1 MTDNENLDYLNKYM
15 IPKFFDIK
23 SNKTSHE
30 TLYNSSDGT
39 NLISGYISLDN
50 SDKHFYTHICYH
62 TMKLSLELL
71 IKNNTNK
78 PSTIVETGCSTNQG
92 TKSTTLWDM
101 FVNKYGGN
109 VYSVDLNK
117 HAVLQ
122 ANQMTSDN
130 TLVTCKDSVE
140 YLQTFTQP
148 IDFLYLDSYD
158 VDFSNPLP
166 SAQHH
171 LNEFN
176 AVKHLL
182 HKGSIVLIDDTP
194 ISADWYDNACNIPE
208 NDARRLNFN
217 TDMSGKGSLVNIELE
232 KMNAIKI
239 LHQYQSL
246 WEIC

>member
-148 IDFLYLDSYD
+148 IDFY
-158 VDFSNPLP
+158 
-166 SAQHH
+166 
-171 LNEFN
+171 
-176 AVKHLL
+176 
-182 HKGSIVLIDDTP
+182 I
-194 ISADWYDNACNIPE
+194 
-208 NDARRLNFN
+208 
-217 TDMSGKGSLVNIELE
+217 
-232 KMNAIKI
+232 
-239 LHQYQSL
+239 
-246 WEIC
+246 